1 MKGKINLIQMPYFEI
16 EQTETTWQAL
26 KYGEPEALS
35 ALFHQ
40 YYDALFQYGQ
50 KLTNYNTE
58 LTKEII
64 QDVFFK
70 IWERRENLGE
80 VRAVKVYLFTA
91 FHRILIDKSRHF
103 KVKETHIASLNLDDI
118 LEISPEDA
126 FLTEEKRLIDAQ
138 KLREALLKLP
148 NRIQEAI
155 TLRYFEE
162 MEYADIAQIMN
173 LKERTVYNFVH
184 EGLTLLRKALLVM
197 LLTIFMG
204 E

>member
-1 MKGKINLIQMPYFEI
+1 MQYHEI
-16 EQTETTWQAL
+16 EQNDTTWQAL
-26 KYGEPEALS
+26 KDGKPEALS

-70 IWERRENLGE
+70 IWERRASLGD
-80 VRAVKVYLFTA
+80 VRSVKVYLFTA
-91 FHRILIDKSRHF
+91 FRRILIDKSRHF
-103 KVKETHIASLNLDDI
+103 KVEEVHIASLNLEDI
-118 LEISPEDA
+118 LEDSPEDA
-126 FLTEEKRLIDAQ
+126 FLIEEKRLTDAQ
-138 KLREALLKLP
+138 KLKNALHKLP
-148 NRIQEAI
+148 NRVQEAI

-162 MEYADIAQIMN
+162 MEYTDIAQVMN

-184 EGLTLLRKALLVM
+184 EGLTLLRKALLV
-197 LLTIFMG
+197 LLTTILIG

>member
-1 MKGKINLIQMPYFEI
+1 MQHLEI
-16 EQTETTWQAL
+16 GQTDTNWQAL
-26 KYGEPEALS
+26 KDGKPEALS
-35 ALFHQ
+35 TLFHL

-70 IWERRENLGE
+70 IWERRSHLGD
-80 VRAVKVYLFTA
+80 VHTVKVYLFTA
-91 FHRILIDKSRHF
+91 IRRILIDKSRHF
-103 KVKETHIASLNLDDI
+103 KVEETHIASLSLDDI
-118 LEISPEDA
+118 LEDSPEDV
-126 FLTEEKRLIDAQ
+126 FLIEEKRLTDAQ
-138 KLREALLKLP
+138 KLKNALLRLP
-148 NRIQEAI
+148 NRVQEAV

-162 MEYADIAQIMN
+162 MEYSDIAQVMN

-184 EGLTLLRKALLVM
+184 EGLTLLRKALIV
-197 LLTIFMG
+197 LLLAILMR

>member
-1 MKGKINLIQMPYFEI
+1 MQYHEI
-16 EQTETTWQAL
+16 EQNDTTWQAL
-26 KYGEPEALS
+26 KDGKPEALS

-40 YYDALFQYGQ
+40 NYDVLFQYGQ

-70 IWERRENLGE
+70 IWERRASLGD
-80 VRAVKVYLFTA
+80 VRSVKVYLFTA
-91 FHRILIDKSRHF
+91 FRRILIDKSRHF
-103 KVKETHIASLNLDDI
+103 KVEEIHIASLSLEDI
-118 LEISPEDA
+118 LEDSPEDA
-126 FLTEEKRLIDAQ
+126 FLMEEKRLTDAQ
-138 KLREALLKLP
+138 KLKYALHKLP
-148 NRIQEAI
+148 KRVQEAV

-162 MEYADIAQIMN
+162 MDYADIAQVMS

-197 LLTIFMG
+197 LSMILMG

>member
-1 MKGKINLIQMPYFEI
+1 MQHLEI
-16 EQTETTWQAL
+16 EQNDTTWQAL
-26 KYGEPEALS
+26 KDGKPEALS

-40 YYDALFQYGQ
+40 YYDTLFQYGQ

-70 IWERRENLGE
+70 IWERRASLGD
-80 VRAVKVYLFTA
+80 VRSVKVYLFTA
-91 FHRILIDKSRHF
+91 FRRILIDKSRHF
-103 KVKETHIASLNLDDI
+103 KVEEVHIASLNLEDI
-118 LEISPEDA
+118 LEDSPEDA
-126 FLTEEKRLIDAQ
+126 FLMEEKRLTDAQ
-138 KLREALLKLP
+138 KLKHALHKLP
-148 NRIQEAI
+148 NRVQEAI

-162 MEYADIAQIMN
+162 MEYTDIAQVMN

-197 LLTIFMG
+197 LSMILMG

>member
-1 MKGKINLIQMPYFEI
+1 MQYHEI
-16 EQTETTWQAL
+16 EQNDTTWQAL
-26 KYGEPEALS
+26 KDGKPEALS

-40 YYDALFQYGQ
+40 YYDTLFQYGQ

-70 IWERRENLGE
+70 IWERRASLGD
-80 VRAVKVYLFTA
+80 VRSVKVYLFTA
-91 FHRILIDKSRHF
+91 FRRILIDKSRHF
-103 KVKETHIASLNLDDI
+103 KVEEVHIASLNLEDI
-118 LEISPEDA
+118 LEGSPEDA
-126 FLTEEKRLIDAQ
+126 FLMEEKRLTDAQ
-138 KLREALLKLP
+138 KLKNALHKLP
-148 NRIQEAI
+148 NRVQEAI

-162 MEYADIAQIMN
+162 MEYTDIAQVMN

-184 EGLTLLRKALLVM
+184 EGLTLLRKALLV
-197 LLTIFMG
+197 LLTTILIG

>member
-1 MKGKINLIQMPYFEI
+1 MQYHEI
-16 EQTETTWQAL
+16 EQNDTTWQAL
-26 KYGEPEALS
+26 KHGKPEALS

-40 YYDALFQYGQ
+40 NYDVLFQYGQ

-70 IWERRENLGE
+70 IWERRASLGD
-80 VRAVKVYLFTA
+80 VRSVKVYLFTA
-91 FHRILIDKSRHF
+91 FRRILIDKSRHF
-103 KVKETHIASLNLDDI
+103 KVEEIHIASLNLEDI
-118 LEISPEDA
+118 LEDSPEDA
-126 FLTEEKRLIDAQ
+126 FLMEEKRLTDAQ
-138 KLREALLKLP
+138 KLKYALHKLP
-148 NRIQEAI
+148 KRVQEAV

-162 MEYADIAQIMN
+162 MDYADIAQVMS

-184 EGLTLLRKALLVM
+184 EGLTLLRKALLVL
-197 LLTIFMG
+197 LLTILMG

>member
-1 MKGKINLIQMPYFEI
+1 MQYHEI
-16 EQTETTWQAL
+16 EQNDTTWQAL
-26 KYGEPEALS
+26 KDGKPEALS

-40 YYDALFQYGQ
+40 NYDALFQYGQ

-70 IWERRENLGE
+70 IWERRASLGD
-80 VRAVKVYLFTA
+80 VRSVKVYLFTA
-91 FHRILIDKSRHF
+91 FRRILIDKSRHF
-103 KVKETHIASLNLDDI
+103 KVEEVHIASLNLEDI
-118 LEISPEDA
+118 LEDSPEDA
-126 FLTEEKRLIDAQ
+126 FLMEEKRLTDAQ
-138 KLREALLKLP
+138 KLKNALHKLP
-148 NRIQEAI
+148 NRVQEAI

-162 MEYADIAQIMN
+162 MEYTDIAQVMN

-184 EGLTLLRKALLVM
+184 EGLTLLRKALLV
-197 LLTIFMG
+197 LLTTILMG

>member
-1 MKGKINLIQMPYFEI
+1 MQYHEI
-16 EQTETTWQAL
+16 EQNDTTWQAL
-26 KYGEPEALS
+26 KDGKPEALS

-40 YYDALFQYGQ
+40 YYDTLFQYGQ

-70 IWERRENLGE
+70 IWERRANLGD
-80 VRAVKVYLFTA
+80 VRSVKVYLFTA
-91 FHRILIDKSRHF
+91 FRRILIDKSRHF
-103 KVKETHIASLNLDDI
+103 KVEEVHIASLNLEDI
-118 LEISPEDA
+118 LEDSPEDA
-126 FLTEEKRLIDAQ
+126 FLIEEKRLTDAQ
-138 KLREALLKLP
+138 KLKNALHKLP
-148 NRIQEAI
+148 NRVQEAI

-162 MEYADIAQIMN
+162 MEYTDIAQVMN

-184 EGLTLLRKALLVM
+184 EGLTLLRKALLV
-197 LLTIFMG
+197 LLTTILMC